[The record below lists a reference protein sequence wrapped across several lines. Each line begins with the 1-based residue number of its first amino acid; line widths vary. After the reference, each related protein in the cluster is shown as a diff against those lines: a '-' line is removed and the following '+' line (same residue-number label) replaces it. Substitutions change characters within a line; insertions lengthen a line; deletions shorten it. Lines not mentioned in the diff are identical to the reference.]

1 MKILIIKLSAIGDVI
16 HTLPALNAI
25 RKKYPD
31 AHITWL
37 VEEAA
42 SGLIKGHP
50 AIDRILVSKRK
61 QWIKDLSG
69 LSCMNSIKE
78 ASGFIKKLR
87 DTRYDLVIDFQGLLK
102 SAILAGLSKGK
113 CKAGFGRGM
122 EHQEH
127 SYLFLNKRISP
138 VSMDNHALKRSL
150 MLIDSMGIGCGD
162 IVFNLP
168 VTGHDKRLADDL
180 LDNFLNNSLI
190 GHEIKAPRLLFA
202 VNPVAK
208 WETKLWSNGKFAV
221 LADRLIEQYNARVVF
236 TGSAQDRKII
246 QSIISDMKQEA
257 ADLSGKTSLKVLA
270 AIYERA
276 NCLVSTDTGPM
287 HLAAAVGTPVVALF
301 GPTAPWRTGPFGK
314 GHKIIRA
321 GLCCSPCF
329 KRQCTAIDCMKQI
342 SVDDV
347 LAGVN
352 KLDLT

>member
-61 QWIKDLSG
+61 QWIKGLSG
-69 LSCMNSIKE
+69 LSCMGSIKE
-78 ASGFIKKLR
+78 VYDFIKKLR

-102 SAILAGLSKGK
+102 SGILAGLSKGK

-127 SYLFLNKRISP
+127 SYMFLNKRIFP
-138 VSMDNHALKRSL
+138 VSMENHALKRSL
-150 MLIDSMGIGCGD
+150 MLIDSMGIGGGD

-168 VTGHDKRLADDL
+168 VTGHDKRLADAL
-180 LDNFLNNSLI
+180 LDNSLT
-190 GHEIKAPRLLFA
+190 GHGIKAPKRLFA

-208 WETKLWSNGKFAV
+208 WETKLWSNEKFAV
-221 LADRLIEQYNARVVF
+221 LADRLIEQYNARVIF

-246 QSIISDMKQEA
+246 QSIMSNMKQDA

-276 NCLVSTDTGPM
+276 DCLVSTDTGPM
-287 HLAAAVGTPVVALF
+287 HLAAAVGTSVVAIF

-329 KRQCTAIDCMKQI
+329 KRQCSTNDCMKQV

-352 KLDLT
+352 NLNLT